1 MSERQRLSWWDVEIG
16 MADSGEASSSRLRQQ
31 AAAIAEFGILA
42 LRTHDLDGLLQRAA
56 ALVSEGLNIS
66 LAKVLELLPD
76 GDRLLVRAGVGW
88 GPDVVGKATI
98 GADERSPAGY
108 ALQTGQPVVS
118 EDLSQEL
125 RFDMPPLLQEHG
137 IKSAINVIIRGE
149 GAPFGVLEVDSRQI
163 RHFTQDDIN
172 FLQSCANLIAAA
184 LDRLTA
190 ETKLQSVIE
199 EKQVLLYEL
208 QHRVKNSLQEI
219 TSLVDLQRRKLSN
232 PDARR
237 PLEMLGSRLGAL
249 SVVYRKLYL
258 ADHHMEVDLGAYLAE
273 LLAELSAFHG
283 IDPQAITTVVRV
295 PEMHLDLEHALPL
308 GLVACEFIVNSF
320 KYAFPEGRGQ
330 ISAQLE
336 PIEGG
341 RARLTLAD
349 NGIGLPAQGN
359 QAPGMGLHLI
369 RRLVEQIEGE
379 IEMANEGGARMT
391 ITFTVVRRPQEQR
404 G

>member
-1 MSERQRLSWWDVEIG
+1 MDNDSASLGCLRL
-16 MADSGEASSSRLRQQ
+16 Q
-31 AAAIAEFGILA
+31 AAAIAEFGLLA

-56 ALVSEGLNIS
+56 TLVSGGLNIS
-66 LAKVLELLPD
+66 QAKVLELLPG

-118 EDLSQEL
+118 ENLLNEL

-163 RHFTQDDIN
+163 REFTQDDIN
-172 FLQSCANLIAAA
+172 FLQNCANLIAAA
-184 LDRLTA
+184 LDRLAA
-190 ETKLQSVIE
+190 ETQLRRTAE

-219 TSLVDLQRRKLSN
+219 ASLVDLQRRKLSD

-258 ADHHMEVDLGAYLAE
+258 VDHHMEIDLGAYLAE
-273 LLAELSAFHG
+273 LMAELSAFHG
-283 IDPQAITTVVRV
+283 INSQAIKTVVQV
-295 PEMHLDLEHALPL
+295 SEMHLDLDRVLPL
-308 GLVACEFIVNSF
+308 GLIACEFIVNSF

-330 ISAQLE
+330 ISAHLE
-336 PIEGG
+336 AIEGG
-341 RARLTLAD
+341 QARLTLAD
-349 NGIGLPAQGN
+349 NGIGLPAQGSK
-359 QAPGMGLHLI
+359 PTGLGLQLM
-369 RRLVEQIEGE
+369 RRLVGQIEGE
-379 IEMANEGGARMT
+379 IAMANEGGARL
-391 ITFTVVRRPQEQR
+391 TVIFPLAQGSKGQR